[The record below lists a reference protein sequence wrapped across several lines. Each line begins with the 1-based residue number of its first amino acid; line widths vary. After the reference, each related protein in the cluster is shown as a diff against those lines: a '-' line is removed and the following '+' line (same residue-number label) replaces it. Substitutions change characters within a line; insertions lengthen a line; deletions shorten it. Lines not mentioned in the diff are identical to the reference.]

1 MFNTASDNL
10 IDWKLALRKVWYSKS
25 KLFLVVTT
33 CALIGAIIAFQ
44 APIKYS
50 SSTVFIPTSSS
61 TSTGGLGELGGL
73 ASLAGVNL
81 NTGDNTAGIP
91 PALYPKLA
99 KSVRFK
105 QRLINSQF
113 FVKDLKDSISYKD
126 YYLSYYKPPFVQRTL
141 KLIVSGLY
149 SIVQNTNGSN
159 ESISFGSEIF
169 IINKDEEEIFSI
181 LDRQLSI
188 LPNKKDGFVEITM
201 ETENAEISAQ
211 MVYNVREILKE
222 ELTQIKVKNAKEQL
236 DFTLSQFKEKQKEF
250 ISAQNALAVFQD
262 RNQNISTSTARS
274 EERQLEAEY
283 NLKLSIFNEI
293 SQQLENAKLQVKR
306 ETPSFSILQDIAIPI
321 EKSSPNSIFII
332 IVSFLFGV
340 VVFIG
345 NILVRIVIDNIKV
358 ILNIDSG
365 K

>member
-1 MFNTASDNL
+1 MDNTASDNL

-113 FVKDLKDSISYKD
+113 FVKDLKDSISYKE

-141 KLIVSGLY
+141 KLILSGLY
-149 SIVQNTNGSN
+149 SIQNTNGSN

-188 LPNKKDGFVEITM
+188 LPNKKDGFVEIKM

-222 ELTQIKVKNAKEQL
+222 ELTQIKVKNATEQL

-283 NLKLSIFNEI
+283 NLKQSIFNEI

-306 ETPSFSILQDIAIPI
+306 ETPSFSILQDIAIPL
-321 EKSSPNSIFII
+321 EKSSPNRAFIV
-332 IVSFLFGV
+332 IVSTLLGI

-345 NILVRIVIDNIKV
+345 IILLRMIVENIKSILVNESTK
-358 ILNIDSG
+358 
-365 K
+365 